1 MITRHTVGNALVLHV
16 SERISTEA
24 RTVALSVDR
33 DPDNDIVILD
43 LQHELPFDIWDTV
56 ATELRRQRL
65 RRGIRLVVCGA
76 RPETGA
82 LAGQWLSDRLG
93 RPVIAPFG
101 RMIPGAAGLLFVHAE
116 DLGGWVCYRRGHTPV
131 WQSKRYPVPAWDGA
145 AVDHL
150 TISSTCAAEPLPGG
164 VWLRESRDEAAVA
177 VHGSHLTSTM
187 PCLPD
192 AMPVLVGCPG
202 TAPLRLDDIAR
213 FWRGLAPEGREHAR
227 FVQYGPVAL
236 PDGEQFGQALAD
248 LLRCPVR
255 VFTGVPSG
263 RPGGPAMFT
272 VDADGRPGWQVFA
285 EELAY
290 RPRETLGAKAV
301 TPRILRHRA
310 PPELGEPVG
319 PRVYQYAH
327 DAVVEVIPSGLWLR
341 APEPPRHADRIRAV
355 PMDPDRVRLVVD
367 DPASAVADRHRELAG
382 DLAAR
387 LDPATRR
394 RAAVQPSSLVAPG
407 RPGLSARGIE
417 AGTYRHATAHAAD
430 LLPAPSVPAPVPEAV
445 PVAVAGPAAPAT
457 DEAAD
462 VGAALASA
470 GSTASPDEAGLNG
483 AGPIRAGLNG
493 AGLNGAGPNGAGL
506 NAAGPNGAGLNGA
519 GPDGAGPDGAGL
531 NGARLHGAGSDTDGL
546 HGAGPDVARLH
557 GAGPDE
563 ALPDDAGPRVAGS
576 GTAGPHVAV
585 PDVAGPAG
593 PVLGGGAGWATSPT
607 MTLPVHRPAPA
618 PVRFQRTPADDAR
631 GVRPGPDL
639 DEERTWFRRAF
650 RREIAAVAADVA
662 GVLAAHP
669 GLGGGAD
676 ATEYATAVRL
686 YLSAAGDGLDQ
697 ALRSAEP
704 GGHVPFARCVS
715 AGVRRLPAHR
725 GVAYAA
731 AELTTADLRRIA
743 QRRVLTDW
751 GFTNALAEPPADLPG
766 TVEVLVWSAT
776 ARRTAAFEP
785 GDGVPARV
793 LFLPGTAFT
802 VLQVQEPEAGAPAR
816 LLLRELA
823 VEEPPVD
830 GRVRFDA
837 LALAALRQHLARR
850 TGPGTPVP
858 AAAARRFVAVPGLR

>member
-1 MITRHTVGNALVLHV
+1 MITRHTVGNALVLHA

-101 RMIPGAAGLLFVHAE
+101 RMIPGAAGLLFVHAT

-213 FWRGLAPEGREHAR
+213 FWRGLVPEGREHAR

-236 PDGEQFGQALAD
+236 PDGEPFGQALAD

-263 RPGGPAMFT
+263 RPDGPAMFT

-355 PMDPDRVRLVVD
+355 PMDPNLFRLVVD
-367 DPASAVADRHRELAG
+367 DPAPAAAERHRELAG

-394 RAAVQPSSLVAPG
+394 RAAVQPSSVVAPG

-417 AGTYRHATAHAAD
+417 AGTYRHTTAHAAG
-430 LLPAPSVPAPVPEAV
+430 LLPAPSVPAPVPETV
-445 PVAVAGPAAPAT
+445 PVTVAGPPAPPT
-457 DEAAD
+457 DEVRAGGVAVPAVPPD
-462 VGAALASA
+462 PAPPDGAALQ
-470 GSTASPDEAGLNG
+470 GAGLEVVGLPWAGTDVAGPQG
-483 AGPIRAGLNG
+483 AGPVVAGL
-493 AGLNGAGPNGAGL
+493 
-506 NAAGPNGAGLNGA
+506 
-519 GPDGAGPDGAGL
+519 DGAGL
-531 NGARLHGAGSDTDGL
+531 DAT
-546 HGAGPDVARLH
+546 GPDA
-557 GAGPDE
+557 
-563 ALPDDAGPRVAGS
+563 
-576 GTAGPHVAV
+576 AV
-585 PDVAGPAG
+585 PDAAVPAG

-618 PVRFQRTPADDAR
+618 PVRFQRTPGDDAR

-650 RREIAAVAADVA
+650 RREIAAVSADVA
-662 GVLAAHP
+662 DVLAAHP
-669 GLGGGAD
+669 ALAGGAD
-676 ATEYATAVRL
+676 ATECATAVRL

-715 AGVRRLPAHR
+715 AGVRRLPVHR
-725 GVAYAA
+725 GVAYAG

-766 TVEVLVWSAT
+766 AVEVLIWSAT
-776 ARRTAAFEP
+776 ARRTAAFET

-858 AAAARRFVAVPGLR
+858 AAAARRFLGVPGLR

>member
-1 MITRHTVGNALVLHV
+1 MITRHTVGNALVLHAR
-16 SERISTEA
+16 ERISTEA
-24 RTVALSVDR
+24 RTVALSVDV

-101 RMIPGAAGLLFVHAE
+101 RMIPGAAGLLFVHAT

-150 TISSTCAAEPLPGG
+150 TVSSTCAAEPLPGG
-164 VWLRESRDEAAVA
+164 VWLRESRDDAAVA

-213 FWRGLAPEGREHAR
+213 FWRGLAPEGRDHAR

-236 PDGEQFGQALAD
+236 PDGEEFGQALAD

-255 VFTGVPSG
+255 VFTGVPTG
-263 RPGGPAMFT
+263 RPGGPALFT
-272 VDADGRPGWQVFA
+272 VGTDGRPGWQVFA

-341 APEPPRHADRIRAV
+341 APQPPRHADRIRAV
-355 PMDPDRVRLVVD
+355 PMDPNRVRLVVD
-367 DPASAVADRHRELAG
+367 DPAPAVAERHRELAG
-382 DLAAR
+382 DLAER
-387 LDPATRR
+387 LDPETRR
-394 RAAVQPSSLVAPG
+394 RVAVQPSSLVAPG

-417 AGTYRHATAHAAD
+417 AGTYRHTTTPAAD
-430 LLPAPSVPAPVPEAV
+430 LPPAPSVPVPVPKPV
-445 PVAVAGPAAPAT
+445 PVTVAGPSVPAT
-457 DEAAD
+457 EGAAD
-462 VGAALASA
+462 GGAALASA
-470 GSTASPDEAGLNG
+470 AS
-483 AGPIRAGLNG
+483 
-493 AGLNGAGPNGAGL
+493 
-506 NAAGPNGAGLNGA
+506 AAP
-519 GPDGAGPDGAGL
+519 PDGAGPDIARIPGAGPDRDVLRGAGL
-531 NGARLHGAGSDTDGL
+531 DVAGLPEVASGVAGL
-546 HGAGPDVARLH
+546 HGAGPGVA
-557 GAGPDE
+557 GI
-563 ALPDDAGPRVAGS
+563 DDAGPDADAPAVAA
-576 GTAGPHVAV
+576 T
-585 PDVAGPAG
+585 DVAGPV
-593 PVLGGGAGWATSPT
+593 PGGGAGWATSPT
-607 MTLPVHRPAPA
+607 MTLPVHRPTPA
-618 PVRFQRTPADDAR
+618 PVRFQRTPGDDAR

-650 RREIAAVAADVA
+650 RREIAAVSADVSD
-662 GVLAAHP
+662 VLAAHP
-669 GLGGGAD
+669 ALAGGVD
-676 ATEYATAVRL
+676 AVEYATAVRL

-715 AGVRRLPAHR
+715 AGVRRLPVHR
-725 GVAYAA
+725 GVAYAR

-766 TVEVLVWSAT
+766 TVEVLIWSAT
-776 ARRTAAFEP
+776 ARRTAAFET

-837 LALAALRQHLARR
+837 LALAALCQHLARSA
-850 TGPGTPVP
+850 GPGTPVP
-858 AAAARRFVAVPGLR
+858 AAAARRFLGVPGLR

>member
-1 MITRHTVGNALVLHV
+1 MITRHTVGNALVLHA

-82 LAGQWLSDRLG
+82 LAGQWLADRLG

-101 RMIPGAAGLLFVHAE
+101 RMIPGAAGLLFVHAT

-236 PDGEQFGQALAD
+236 PDGEPFGQALAD

-255 VFTGVPSG
+255 VFTGVPTG
-263 RPGGPAMFT
+263 RPDGPALFT

-301 TPRILRHRA
+301 TPRILRHRE

-341 APEPPRHADRIRAV
+341 GPEPPRHADRIRAV

-367 DPASAVADRHRELAG
+367 DPAPAVADRHRELAG

-387 LDPATRR
+387 LDPATRQ

-417 AGTYRHATAHAAD
+417 AGTYRHTTGHAAG
-430 LLPAPSVPAPVPEAV
+430 LPPAPSVPAPVPEPV
-445 PVAVAGPAAPAT
+445 PVAVAGPPAPSAEAVAAAVPA
-457 DEAAD
+457 
-462 VGAALASA
+462 
-470 GSTASPDEAGLNG
+470 
-483 AGPIRAGLNG
+483 
-493 AGLNGAGPNGAGL
+493 
-506 NAAGPNGAGLNGA
+506 AAGPAVPPDTTLPDGSGLHVA
-519 GPDGAGPDGAGL
+519 GPGVAGRDGIGPD
-531 NGARLHGAGSDTDGL
+531 ARA
-546 HGAGPDVARLH
+546 PDAR
-557 GAGPDE
+557 APD
-563 ALPDDAGPRVAGS
+563 AAAR
-576 GTAGPHVAV
+576 
-585 PDVAGPAG
+585 DVAGPVA
-593 PVLGGGAGWATSPT
+593 GGGAGWATSPT

-618 PVRFQRTPADDAR
+618 PVRFQRTPGDDAR

-650 RREIAAVAADVA
+650 RREIADVAAGVA
-662 GVLAAHP
+662 DVLAAHP
-669 GLGGGAD
+669 ALAGGAD
-676 ATEYATAVRL
+676 AVEYATAVRL

-715 AGVRRLPAHR
+715 AGVRRLPVHR
-725 GVAYAA
+725 GVAYAG
-731 AELTTADLRRIA
+731 AELTAADLRRIA

-751 GFTNALAEPPADLPG
+751 GFTNALAEPPAGLPG
-766 TVEVLVWSAT
+766 TVEVLIWSAT
-776 ARRTAAFEP
+776 ARRTAAFETA
-785 GDGVPARV
+785 DGVPARV

-816 LLLRELA
+816 LLVRELA

-858 AAAARRFVAVPGLR
+858 AAAARRFVGVPGLR

>member
-1 MITRHTVGNALVLHV
+1 MITRHTVGNALVLHA

-101 RMIPGAAGLLFVHAE
+101 RMIPGAAGLLFVHAT

-236 PDGEQFGQALAD
+236 PDGEPFGQALAD

-263 RPGGPAMFT
+263 RPDGPAMFT

-310 PPELGEPVG
+310 PPELGERVG

-355 PMDPDRVRLVVD
+355 PMDPNRVRLVVD
-367 DPASAVADRHRELAG
+367 DPAPAAAERHRELAG

-394 RAAVQPSSLVAPG
+394 RAAVQPSSVVAPG

-417 AGTYRHATAHAAD
+417 AGTYRHTTAHAAGP
-430 LLPAPSVPAPVPEAV
+430 LPAPSVPAPVPEAV
-445 PVAVAGPAAPAT
+445 PVTVAGPPAPAT
-457 DEAAD
+457 DE
-462 VGAALASA
+462 V
-470 GSTASPDEAGLNG
+470 
-483 AGPIRAGLNG
+483 RAGG
-493 AGLNGAGPNGAGL
+493 VAVPAVP
-506 NAAGPNGAGLNGA
+506 
-519 GPDGAGPDGAGL
+519 PDPAPPDGAGL
-531 NGARLHGAGSDTDGL
+531 QDAGLEVVGLPWAGTDVAGL
-546 HGAGPDVARLH
+546 QGAGPVVAGLD
-557 GAGPDE
+557 GAGLDATGPD
-563 ALPDDAGPRVAGS
+563 A
-576 GTAGPHVAV
+576 TV
-585 PDVAGPAG
+585 PDAAG

-618 PVRFQRTPADDAR
+618 PVRFQRTPGDDAR

-650 RREIAAVAADVA
+650 RREIAAVSADVA
-662 GVLAAHP
+662 DVLAAHP
-669 GLGGGAD
+669 ALAGGAD
-676 ATEYATAVRL
+676 ATECATAVRL

-715 AGVRRLPAHR
+715 AGVRRLPVHR
-725 GVAYAA
+725 GVAYAG

-766 TVEVLVWSAT
+766 AVEVLIWSAT
-776 ARRTAAFEP
+776 ARRTAAFET

-858 AAAARRFVAVPGLR
+858 AAAARRFLGVPGLR

>member
-1 MITRHTVGNALVLHV
+1 MITRHTVGNALVLHA

-101 RMIPGAAGLLFVHAE
+101 RMIPGAAGLLFVHAT

-236 PDGEQFGQALAD
+236 PDGEPFGQALAD

-255 VFTGVPSG
+255 VLTGVPSG
-263 RPGGPAMFT
+263 RPDGPAMFT

-355 PMDPDRVRLVVD
+355 PMDPNRVRLVVD
-367 DPASAVADRHRELAG
+367 DPAPAAAERHRELAG

-394 RAAVQPSSLVAPG
+394 RAAVQPSSVVAPG

-417 AGTYRHATAHAAD
+417 AGTYRHTTAHAAGP
-430 LLPAPSVPAPVPEAV
+430 LPAPSVPAPVPEAV
-445 PVAVAGPAAPAT
+445 PLTVAGPPPPAT
-457 DEAAD
+457 DEAAGG
-462 VGAALASA
+462 GAAFRGA
-470 GSTASPDEAGLNG
+470 GSAAPPDEAGPN
-483 AGPIRAGLNG
+483 RA
-493 AGLNGAGPNGAGL
+493 A
-506 NAAGPNGAGLNGA
+506 
-519 GPDGAGPDGAGL
+519 
-531 NGARLHGAGSDTDGL
+531 
-546 HGAGPDVARLH
+546 PDVARLH
-557 GAGPDE
+557 GVGPDTGR
-563 ALPDDAGPRVAGS
+563 LHGAGS
-576 GTAGPHVAV
+576 GTAGLLGVG
-585 PDVAGPAG
+585 PDVAGPHAAGPVVAGLDGAGLDATGPDAAVPDAAG

-618 PVRFQRTPADDAR
+618 PVRFQRTPGDDAR

-650 RREIAAVAADVA
+650 RREIAAVSADVA

-669 GLGGGAD
+669 ALAGGAD
-676 ATEYATAVRL
+676 ATECATAVRL

-715 AGVRRLPAHR
+715 AGVRRLPVHR
-725 GVAYAA
+725 GVAYAG

-766 TVEVLVWSAT
+766 AVEVLIWSAT
-776 ARRTAAFEP
+776 ARRTAAFET

-858 AAAARRFVAVPGLR
+858 AAAARRFLGVPGLR

>member
-1 MITRHTVGNALVLHV
+1 MITRHTVGNALVLHA

-101 RMIPGAAGLLFVHAE
+101 RMIPGAAGLLFVHAT
-116 DLGGWVCYRRGHTPV
+116 DLGGWVCYRRGQTPV

-248 LLRCPVR
+248 LLRSPVR

-263 RPGGPAMFT
+263 RPDGPAMFT

-285 EELAY
+285 EELAF

-355 PMDPDRVRLVVD
+355 PMDPNRVRLVVD
-367 DPASAVADRHRELAG
+367 DPAPAAADRHRELAG

-417 AGTYRHATAHAAD
+417 AGTYRHTTGHAAD
-430 LLPAPSVPAPVPEAV
+430 LLPAPSVPAPVPEPV
-445 PVAVAGPAAPAT
+445 PVAVAGPPAPSTGEVAATVPAV
-457 DEAAD
+457 A
-462 VGAALASA
+462 GPAALPE
-470 GSTASPDEAGLNG
+470 TTL
-483 AGPIRAGLNG
+483 
-493 AGLNGAGPNGAGL
+493 
-506 NAAGPNGAGLNGA
+506 
-519 GPDGAGPDGAGL
+519 PDGSGLPGPGAEATGP
-531 NGARLHGAGSDTDGL
+531 
-546 HGAGPDVARLH
+546 HGAGPDVAGLH
-557 GAGPDE
+557 VAGPSVVGSEAAGLPGAGLSVVGSE
-563 ALPDDAGPRVAGS
+563 AAGLHVAGPGVAGLD
-576 GTAGPHVAV
+576 GIGPDAD
-585 PDVAGPAG
+585 PPEAAARDVAGPV
-593 PVLGGGAGWATSPT
+593 PGGGAGWATSPT
-607 MTLPVHRPAPA
+607 MTLPVHRPVPA
-618 PVRFQRTPADDAR
+618 PVRFQRTPGDDAR

-650 RREIAAVAADVA
+650 RREIAAVSADVA
-662 GVLAAHP
+662 DVLAAHP
-669 GLGGGAD
+669 ALAGGAD
-676 ATEYATAVRL
+676 AVEYATAVRL

-715 AGVRRLPAHR
+715 AGVRRLPVHR
-725 GVAYAA
+725 GVAYAGA
-731 AELTTADLRRIA
+731 GLTTADLRRIA

-766 TVEVLVWSAT
+766 TVEVLIWSAT
-776 ARRTAAFEP
+776 ARRTAAFET

-837 LALAALRQHLARR
+837 LALAALRQHLVRR

-858 AAAARRFVAVPGLR
+858 AAAARRFTGVPGLR

>member
-1 MITRHTVGNALVLHV
+1 MITRHTVGNALVLHA

-101 RMIPGAAGLLFVHAE
+101 RMIPGAAGLLFVHAT

-236 PDGEQFGQALAD
+236 PDGEPFGQALAD

-263 RPGGPAMFT
+263 RPDGPAMFT

-341 APEPPRHADRIRAV
+341 GPEPPRHADRIRAV
-355 PMDPDRVRLVVD
+355 PMDPNRVRLVVD
-367 DPASAVADRHRELAG
+367 DPAPAAADRHRELAG

-387 LDPATRR
+387 LDPATRK

-417 AGTYRHATAHAAD
+417 AGTYRHTTGHAAG
-430 LLPAPSVPAPVPEAV
+430 LPPAPSAPAPVPEPV
-445 PVAVAGPAAPAT
+445 PVAVAGPPAPSAAEVAAAVPAVARPAVPPDT
-457 DEAAD
+457 TLPDGSGLPGPGSEAA
-462 VGAALASA
+462 GLHSA
-470 GSTASPDEAGLNG
+470 GTNVAGTNV
-483 AGPIRAGLNG
+483 AGP
-493 AGLNGAGPNGAGL
+493 
-506 NAAGPNGAGLNGA
+506 
-519 GPDGAGPDGAGL
+519 
-531 NGARLHGAGSDTDGL
+531 
-546 HGAGPDVARLH
+546 HGAGPVAAGLSVV
-557 GAGPDE
+557 GAEAAGLDDIGPD
-563 ALPDDAGPRVAGS
+563 ANGPDAAAR
-576 GTAGPHVAV
+576 
-585 PDVAGPAG
+585 DVAG

-618 PVRFQRTPADDAR
+618 PVRFQRTPGDDAR

-662 GVLAAHP
+662 DALAAHP
-669 GLGGGAD
+669 ALAAGAD
-676 ATEYATAVRL
+676 AVEYATAVRL

-715 AGVRRLPAHR
+715 AGVRRLPVHR
-725 GVAYAA
+725 GVAYAG
-731 AELTTADLRRIA
+731 AELTTVDLRRIA

-766 TVEVLVWSAT
+766 TVEVLIWSAT
-776 ARRTAAFEP
+776 ARRTAAFETA
-785 GDGVPARV
+785 DGVPARV

-802 VLQVQEPEAGAPAR
+802 VLQVQEPDAGVPAR
-816 LLLRELA
+816 LLVRELA

-858 AAAARRFVAVPGLR
+858 AAAARRFVGVPGLR

>member
-1 MITRHTVGNALVLHV
+1 MITRHTVGNALVLHA

-101 RMIPGAAGLLFVHAE
+101 RMIPGAAGLLFVHAT
-116 DLGGWVCYRRGHTPV
+116 DLGGWVCYRRGQTPV

-177 VHGSHLTSTM
+177 VHGSHLTATM

-213 FWRGLAPEGREHAR
+213 FWRGLAPEGRDHAR

-236 PDGEQFGQALAD
+236 PEGDQFGQALAD

-255 VFTGVPSG
+255 VFTGVPTG
-263 RPGGPAMFT
+263 RPDGPAMFT
-272 VDADGRPGWQVFA
+272 VDTDGRPGWQVFA

-290 RPRETLGAKAV
+290 RPRQTLGAKAV

-341 APEPPRHADRIRAV
+341 GPEAPRHADRIRAV
-355 PMDPDRVRLVVD
+355 PMDPNRARLVVD
-367 DPASAVADRHRELAG
+367 DPAPAVADRHRELAG
-382 DLAAR
+382 DLTAR
-387 LDPATRR
+387 LDPATRGR
-394 RAAVQPSSLVAPG
+394 TAVQPSSAVAPG
-407 RPGLSARGIE
+407 RPGLSARGFE
-417 AGTYRHATAHAAD
+417 AGTYWHTTGDAAGPVSAP
-430 LLPAPSVPAPVPEAV
+430 PAAVPPVPVPAAVPEPV
-445 PVAVAGPAAPAT
+445 PVAVAGPPAPPTGEVAAAGVAVPAAPP
-457 DEAAD
+457 DAAPPAGSGLP
-462 VGAALASA
+462 GAA
-470 GSTASPDEAGLNG
+470 PEV
-483 AGPIRAGLNG
+483 AGP
-493 AGLNGAGPNGAGL
+493 
-506 NAAGPNGAGLNGA
+506 
-519 GPDGAGPDGAGL
+519 
-531 NGARLHGAGSDTDGL
+531 HGAGSGVAGP
-546 HGAGPDVARLH
+546 HGEGPDV
-557 GAGPDE
+557 
-563 ALPDDAGPRVAGS
+563 
-576 GTAGPHVAV
+576 
-585 PDVAGPAG
+585 AG
-593 PVLGGGAGWATSPT
+593 PVLGGGAGWATGPT
-607 MTLPVHRPAPA
+607 MTLPVRRPGPA
-618 PVRFQRTPADDAR
+618 PVRFQRTPGDDAR

-650 RREIAAVAADVA
+650 RREIAAVSADVA
-662 GVLAAHP
+662 DVLTAHP
-669 GLGGGAD
+669 ALAEGAG
-676 ATEYATAVRL
+676 AVEYATAVRL

-725 GVAYAA
+725 GVAYAG

-766 TVEVLVWSAT
+766 TVEVLIWSAT
-776 ARRTAAFEP
+776 ARRTAVFET

-858 AAAARRFVAVPGLR
+858 AAAARRFTGVPGLR

>member
-1 MITRHTVGNALVLHV
+1 MITRHTVGNALVLHAR
-16 SERISTEA
+16 ERISTEA

-101 RMIPGAAGLLFVHAE
+101 RMIPGAAGLLFVHAT

-150 TISSTCAAEPLPGG
+150 TVSSTCAAEPLPGG

-177 VHGSHLTSTM
+177 VHGSHLTATM

-236 PDGEQFGQALAD
+236 PEGEQFGQALAD
-248 LLRCPVR
+248 LLCCPVR
-255 VFTGVPSG
+255 VFAGVPTG
-263 RPGGPAMFT
+263 RPDGPAMFT
-272 VDADGRPGWQVFA
+272 VDAGGRPGWQVFA
-285 EELAY
+285 EELGY

-310 PPELGEPVG
+310 PPELGEPIG

-341 APEPPRHADRIRAV
+341 GPEPPRHADRIRAA
-355 PMDPDRVRLVVD
+355 PMDPNRARLVVD
-367 DPASAVADRHRELAG
+367 DPAPAVADRHRELAG

-387 LDPATRR
+387 LDPATRG
-394 RAAVQPSSLVAPG
+394 RAAVQPSSVVAPG

-417 AGTYRHATAHAAD
+417 AGTYRPTTEHAAG
-430 LLPAPSVPAPVPEAV
+430 PVPAPRVPAALPEPV
-445 PVAVAGPAAPAT
+445 SVAVAGPPAPST
-457 DEAAD
+457 GGVAAD
-462 VGAALASA
+462 GVAVPAAL
-470 GSTASPDEAGLNG
+470 
-483 AGPIRAGLNG
+483 
-493 AGLNGAGPNGAGL
+493 
-506 NAAGPNGAGLNGA
+506 
-519 GPDGAGPDGAGL
+519 PDGAGPPGPAPEVAGLQGAGPDT
-531 NGARLHGAGSDTDGL
+531 AGLGRVALDA
-546 HGAGPDVARLH
+546 AGPDVA
-557 GAGPDE
+557 A
-563 ALPDDAGPRVAGS
+563 
-576 GTAGPHVAV
+576 
-585 PDVAGPAG
+585 PDVAG
-593 PVLGGGAGWATSPT
+593 PVLGGGAAWATGPT

-618 PVRFQRTPADDAR
+618 PVRFQRTPGDDAR

-639 DEERTWFRRAF
+639 DEERAWFRRAF
-650 RREIAAVAADVA
+650 RREIAALTADVA
-662 GVLAAHP
+662 DVLAAHP
-669 GLGGGAD
+669 ALAGGAD
-676 ATEYATAVRL
+676 AVEYATAVRL
-686 YLSAAGDGLDQ
+686 YLSAAGDGLDE
-697 ALRSAEP
+697 ALRSAAP

-715 AGVRRLPAHR
+715 AGVRRLPVHR
-725 GVAYAA
+725 GVAYAG

-766 TVEVLVWSAT
+766 TVEVLIWSAT
-776 ARRTAAFEP
+776 ARRTAAFET

-802 VLQVQEPEAGAPAR
+802 VLEVQEPEAGAPAR
-816 LLLRELA
+816 LLVRELA

-858 AAAARRFVAVPGLR
+858 AAAARRFTGVPGLC

>member
-1 MITRHTVGNALVLHV
+1 MITRHTVGNALVLHA

-101 RMIPGAAGLLFVHAE
+101 RMIPGAAGLLFVHAT

-236 PDGEQFGQALAD
+236 PDGEPFGQALAD

-263 RPGGPAMFT
+263 RPDGPALFT

-341 APEPPRHADRIRAV
+341 GPEPPRHADRIRAV
-355 PMDPDRVRLVVD
+355 PMDPNRVRLVVD
-367 DPASAVADRHRELAG
+367 DPAPAAADRHRELAG

-387 LDPATRR
+387 LDPATRK

-417 AGTYRHATAHAAD
+417 AGTYRHTTGHAAG
-430 LLPAPSVPAPVPEAV
+430 LPPAPSVPAPVPEPV
-445 PVAVAGPAAPAT
+445 PVAVAGPPAPSAA
-457 DEAAD
+457 EVAAA
-462 VGAALASA
+462 GAAVPA
-470 GSTASPDEAGLNG
+470 
-483 AGPIRAGLNG
+483 
-493 AGLNGAGPNGAGL
+493 
-506 NAAGPNGAGLNGA
+506 AAGPAAPPDTTLPDGSGLPGPGSKAAGLHSAGTNVA
-519 GPDGAGPDGAGL
+519 GP
-531 NGARLHGAGSDTDGL
+531 
-546 HGAGPDVARLH
+546 HGAGPVAAGLSVV
-557 GAGPDE
+557 GAEAAGLDDIGPAANGPD
-563 ALPDDAGPRVAGS
+563 AAAR
-576 GTAGPHVAV
+576 
-585 PDVAGPAG
+585 DVAG

-618 PVRFQRTPADDAR
+618 PVRFQRTPGDDAR

-662 GVLAAHP
+662 DALAAHP
-669 GLGGGAD
+669 ALAAGAD
-676 ATEYATAVRL
+676 AVEYATAVRL

-715 AGVRRLPAHR
+715 AGVRRLPVHR
-725 GVAYAA
+725 GVAYAG
-731 AELTTADLRRIA
+731 AELTTVDLRRIA

-766 TVEVLVWSAT
+766 TVEVLIWSAT
-776 ARRTAAFEP
+776 ARRTAAFETA
-785 GDGVPARV
+785 DGVPARV

-802 VLQVQEPEAGAPAR
+802 VLQVQEPDAGVPAR
-816 LLLRELA
+816 LLVRELA

-858 AAAARRFVAVPGLR
+858 AAAARRFVGVPGLR

>member
-1 MITRHTVGNALVLHV
+1 MITRHTVGNALVLHA

-101 RMIPGAAGLLFVHAE
+101 RMIPGAAGLLFVHAT

-213 FWRGLAPEGREHAR
+213 FWRGLVPEGREHAR

-236 PDGEQFGQALAD
+236 PDGEPFGQALAD

-263 RPGGPAMFT
+263 RPDGPAMFT

-355 PMDPDRVRLVVD
+355 PMDPNRVRLVVD
-367 DPASAVADRHRELAG
+367 DPAPAAAERHRELAG

-394 RAAVQPSSLVAPG
+394 RAAVQPSSVVAPG

-417 AGTYRHATAHAAD
+417 AGT
-430 LLPAPSVPAPVPEAV
+430 
-445 PVAVAGPAAPAT
+445 
-457 DEAAD
+457 
-462 VGAALASA
+462 
-470 GSTASPDEAGLNG
+470 
-483 AGPIRAGLNG
+483 
-493 AGLNGAGPNGAGL
+493 
-506 NAAGPNGAGLNGA
+506 
-519 GPDGAGPDGAGL
+519 
-531 NGARLHGAGSDTDGL
+531 
-546 HGAGPDVARLH
+546 
-557 GAGPDE
+557 
-563 ALPDDAGPRVAGS
+563 
-576 GTAGPHVAV
+576 
-585 PDVAGPAG
+585 
-593 PVLGGGAGWATSPT
+593 
-607 MTLPVHRPAPA
+607 
-618 PVRFQRTPADDAR
+618 
-631 GVRPGPDL
+631 
-639 DEERTWFRRAF
+639 
-650 RREIAAVAADVA
+650 
-662 GVLAAHP
+662 
-669 GLGGGAD
+669 
-676 ATEYATAVRL
+676 
-686 YLSAAGDGLDQ
+686 
-697 ALRSAEP
+697 
-704 GGHVPFARCVS
+704 
-715 AGVRRLPAHR
+715 
-725 GVAYAA
+725 
-731 AELTTADLRRIA
+731 
-743 QRRVLTDW
+743 
-751 GFTNALAEPPADLPG
+751 
-766 TVEVLVWSAT
+766 
-776 ARRTAAFEP
+776 
-785 GDGVPARV
+785 
-793 LFLPGTAFT
+793 
-802 VLQVQEPEAGAPAR
+802 
-816 LLLRELA
+816 
-823 VEEPPVD
+823 
-830 GRVRFDA
+830 
-837 LALAALRQHLARR
+837 
-850 TGPGTPVP
+850 
-858 AAAARRFVAVPGLR
+858 

>member
-1 MITRHTVGNALVLHV
+1 MITRHTVGNALVLHA

-101 RMIPGAAGLLFVHAE
+101 RMIPGAAGLLFVHAT

-213 FWRGLAPEGREHAR
+213 FWRGLAPAGREHAR

-236 PDGEQFGQALAD
+236 PDGEPFGQALAD

-263 RPGGPAMFT
+263 RPDGPAMFT

-355 PMDPDRVRLVVD
+355 PMDPNRVRLVVD
-367 DPASAVADRHRELAG
+367 DPAPAAAERHRELAG

-394 RAAVQPSSLVAPG
+394 RAAVQPSSVVAPG

-417 AGTYRHATAHAAD
+417 AGTYRHTTAHAAGP
-430 LLPAPSVPAPVPEAV
+430 LPAPSVPAPVPEAV
-445 PVAVAGPAAPAT
+445 PVTVAGPPAPAT
-457 DEAAD
+457 DE
-462 VGAALASA
+462 V
-470 GSTASPDEAGLNG
+470 
-483 AGPIRAGLNG
+483 RAGG
-493 AGLNGAGPNGAGL
+493 VAVPAVP
-506 NAAGPNGAGLNGA
+506 
-519 GPDGAGPDGAGL
+519 PDPAPPDGAGL
-531 NGARLHGAGSDTDGL
+531 QGAGLEVVGLPWAGTDVAGL
-546 HGAGPDVARLH
+546 QGAGPAVAGLD
-557 GAGPDE
+557 GAGLDATGPD
-563 ALPDDAGPRVAGS
+563 
-576 GTAGPHVAV
+576 TTV
-585 PDVAGPAG
+585 PDAAG

-618 PVRFQRTPADDAR
+618 PVRFQRTPGDDAR

-650 RREIAAVAADVA
+650 RREIAAVSADVA
-662 GVLAAHP
+662 DVLAAHP
-669 GLGGGAD
+669 ALAGGAD
-676 ATEYATAVRL
+676 ATECATAVRL

-715 AGVRRLPAHR
+715 AGVRRLPVHR
-725 GVAYAA
+725 GVAYAG

-766 TVEVLVWSAT
+766 AVEVLIWSAT
-776 ARRTAAFEP
+776 ARRTAAFET

-858 AAAARRFVAVPGLR
+858 AAAARRFLGVPGLR

>member
-1 MITRHTVGNALVLHV
+1 MITRHTVGNALVLHA

-101 RMIPGAAGLLFVHAE
+101 RMIPGAAGLLFVHAT

-213 FWRGLAPEGREHAR
+213 FWRGLAPAGREHAR

-236 PDGEQFGQALAD
+236 PDGEPFGQALAD

-263 RPGGPAMFT
+263 RPDGPAMFT

-355 PMDPDRVRLVVD
+355 PMDPNRVRLVVD
-367 DPASAVADRHRELAG
+367 DPAPAAAERHRELAG

-394 RAAVQPSSLVAPG
+394 RAAVQPSSVVAPG

-417 AGTYRHATAHAAD
+417 AGTYRHTTAHAAGP
-430 LLPAPSVPAPVPEAV
+430 LPAPSVPAPVPEAV
-445 PVAVAGPAAPAT
+445 PVTVAGPPAPAT
-457 DEAAD
+457 DE
-462 VGAALASA
+462 V
-470 GSTASPDEAGLNG
+470 
-483 AGPIRAGLNG
+483 RAGG
-493 AGLNGAGPNGAGL
+493 VAVPAVP
-506 NAAGPNGAGLNGA
+506 
-519 GPDGAGPDGAGL
+519 PDPAPPDGAGL
-531 NGARLHGAGSDTDGL
+531 QGAGLEVAGLPWAGTDVAGL
-546 HGAGPDVARLH
+546 QGAGPVVAGLD
-557 GAGPDE
+557 GAGLDATGPD
-563 ALPDDAGPRVAGS
+563 A
-576 GTAGPHVAV
+576 TV
-585 PDVAGPAG
+585 PDAAG

-618 PVRFQRTPADDAR
+618 PVRFQRTPGDDAR

-650 RREIAAVAADVA
+650 RREIAAVSADVA
-662 GVLAAHP
+662 DVLAAHP
-669 GLGGGAD
+669 ALAGGAD
-676 ATEYATAVRL
+676 ATECATAVRL

-715 AGVRRLPAHR
+715 AGVRRLPVHR
-725 GVAYAA
+725 GVAYAG

-766 TVEVLVWSAT
+766 AVEVLIWSAT
-776 ARRTAAFEP
+776 ARRTAAFET
-785 GDGVPARV
+785 GDGIPARV

-858 AAAARRFVAVPGLR
+858 AAAARRFLGVPGLR

>member
-1 MITRHTVGNALVLHV
+1 MITRHTVGNALVLHA

-101 RMIPGAAGLLFVHAE
+101 RMIPGAAGLLFVHAT

-150 TISSTCAAEPLPGG
+150 TVSSTCAAEPLPGG

-255 VFTGVPSG
+255 VFTGVPTG
-263 RPGGPAMFT
+263 RPDGPAMFT

-327 DAVVEVIPSGLWLR
+327 DTVVEVIPSGLWLR

-355 PMDPDRVRLVVD
+355 PMDPNRVRLVVD
-367 DPASAVADRHRELAG
+367 DPAPAAADRHRELAG

-394 RAAVQPSSLVAPG
+394 RAAVQPSSVVAPG

-417 AGTYRHATAHAAD
+417 AGTYRHTTGHAAD
-430 LLPAPSVPAPVPEAV
+430 LLPAPPVPAPVPEPVPVTVAGLPAPPTDEVTGGGVAV
-445 PVAVAGPAAPAT
+445 PAVPPDPAP
-457 DEAAD
+457 
-462 VGAALASA
+462 
-470 GSTASPDEAGLNG
+470 
-483 AGPIRAGLNG
+483 
-493 AGLNGAGPNGAGL
+493 
-506 NAAGPNGAGLNGA
+506 
-519 GPDGAGPDGAGL
+519 PDGAGL
-531 NGARLHGAGSDTDGL
+531 HGAGL
-546 HGAGPDVARLH
+546 HGAGPEVAGFPWAGPDVAGLQ
-557 GAGPDE
+557 GAGP
-563 ALPDDAGPRVAGS
+563 GVAGLD
-576 GTAGPHVAV
+576 GAE
-585 PDVAGPAG
+585 PDVAGPDAAVPDVAG

-618 PVRFQRTPADDAR
+618 PVRFQRTPGDDAR

-650 RREIAAVAADVA
+650 RREIAAVSADVA

-669 GLGGGAD
+669 ALAGGAD
-676 ATEYATAVRL
+676 AAEYATAVRL

-715 AGVRRLPAHR
+715 AGVRRLPVHR
-725 GVAYAA
+725 GVAYAG
-731 AELTTADLRRIA
+731 AELTPAELRRIA
-743 QRRVLTDW
+743 RRRVLTDW

-766 TVEVLVWSAT
+766 TVEVLIWSAT
-776 ARRTAAFEP
+776 ARRTAAFET

-858 AAAARRFVAVPGLR
+858 VAAARRFVGVPGLR

>member
-1 MITRHTVGNALVLHV
+1 MITRHTVGNALVLHA

-101 RMIPGAAGLLFVHAE
+101 RMIPGAAGLLFVHAT

-236 PDGEQFGQALAD
+236 PDGEPFGQALAD

-263 RPGGPAMFT
+263 RPDGPAMFT

-310 PPELGEPVG
+310 PPELGERVG

-355 PMDPDRVRLVVD
+355 PMDPNRVRLVVD
-367 DPASAVADRHRELAG
+367 DPAPAAAERHRELAG

-394 RAAVQPSSLVAPG
+394 RAAVQPSSVVAPG

-417 AGTYRHATAHAAD
+417 AGTYRHTTAHAAGP
-430 LLPAPSVPAPVPEAV
+430 LPAPSVPAPVPEAV
-445 PVAVAGPAAPAT
+445 PVTVAGPPAPAT
-457 DEAAD
+457 DE
-462 VGAALASA
+462 V
-470 GSTASPDEAGLNG
+470 
-483 AGPIRAGLNG
+483 RAGG
-493 AGLNGAGPNGAGL
+493 VAVPAVP
-506 NAAGPNGAGLNGA
+506 
-519 GPDGAGPDGAGL
+519 PDPAPPDGAGL
-531 NGARLHGAGSDTDGL
+531 QGAGLEVVGLPWAGTDVAGL
-546 HGAGPDVARLH
+546 QGAGPVVAGLD
-557 GAGPDE
+557 GAGLDATGPD
-563 ALPDDAGPRVAGS
+563 A
-576 GTAGPHVAV
+576 TV
-585 PDVAGPAG
+585 PDAAG

-618 PVRFQRTPADDAR
+618 PVRFQRTPGDDAR

-650 RREIAAVAADVA
+650 RREIAAVSADVA
-662 GVLAAHP
+662 DVLAAHP
-669 GLGGGAD
+669 ALAGGAD
-676 ATEYATAVRL
+676 ATECATAVRL

-715 AGVRRLPAHR
+715 AGVRRLPVHR
-725 GVAYAA
+725 GVAYAG

-766 TVEVLVWSAT
+766 AVEVLIWSAT
-776 ARRTAAFEP
+776 ARRTAAFET

-858 AAAARRFVAVPGLR
+858 AAAARRFLGVPGLR

>member
-1 MITRHTVGNALVLHV
+1 MITRHTVGNALVLHA

-101 RMIPGAAGLLFVHAE
+101 RMIPGAAGLLFVHAT

-236 PDGEQFGQALAD
+236 PDGEPFGQALAD

-263 RPGGPAMFT
+263 RPDGPAMFT

-310 PPELGEPVG
+310 PPELGERVG

-355 PMDPDRVRLVVD
+355 PMDPNRVRLVVD
-367 DPASAVADRHRELAG
+367 DPAPAAAERHRELAG

-394 RAAVQPSSLVAPG
+394 RAAVQPSSVVAPG

-417 AGTYRHATAHAAD
+417 AGTYRHTTAHAAGP
-430 LLPAPSVPAPVPEAV
+430 LPAPSVPAPVPEAV
-445 PVAVAGPAAPAT
+445 PVTVAGPPAPAT
-457 DEAAD
+457 DE
-462 VGAALASA
+462 V
-470 GSTASPDEAGLNG
+470 
-483 AGPIRAGLNG
+483 RAGG
-493 AGLNGAGPNGAGL
+493 VAVPAVP
-506 NAAGPNGAGLNGA
+506 
-519 GPDGAGPDGAGL
+519 PDPAPPDGAGL
-531 NGARLHGAGSDTDGL
+531 QGAGLEVVGLPWAGTDVAGL
-546 HGAGPDVARLH
+546 QGAGPAVAGLD
-557 GAGPDE
+557 GAGLDATGPD
-563 ALPDDAGPRVAGS
+563 
-576 GTAGPHVAV
+576 TTV
-585 PDVAGPAG
+585 PDAAG

-618 PVRFQRTPADDAR
+618 PVRFQRTPGDDAR

-650 RREIAAVAADVA
+650 RREIAAVSADVA
-662 GVLAAHP
+662 DVLAAHP
-669 GLGGGAD
+669 ALAGGAD
-676 ATEYATAVRL
+676 ATECATAVRL

-715 AGVRRLPAHR
+715 AGVRRLPVHR
-725 GVAYAA
+725 GIAYAG

-766 TVEVLVWSAT
+766 AVEVLIWSAT
-776 ARRTAAFEP
+776 ARRTAAFET

-858 AAAARRFVAVPGLR
+858 AAAARRFLGVPGLR

>member
-1 MITRHTVGNALVLHV
+1 MITRHTVGNALVLHA

-101 RMIPGAAGLLFVHAE
+101 RMIPGAAGLLFVHAT

-248 LLRCPVR
+248 LLRSPVR

-263 RPGGPAMFT
+263 RPDGPAMFT

-355 PMDPDRVRLVVD
+355 PMDPNRVRLVVD
-367 DPASAVADRHRELAG
+367 DPAPAAAERHRELAG
-382 DLAAR
+382 DLAER

-394 RAAVQPSSLVAPG
+394 RAAVQPSSVVAPG

-417 AGTYRHATAHAAD
+417 AGTYRHTTAHAAGP
-430 LLPAPSVPAPVPEAV
+430 LPAPPVLVPAPVPKTV
-445 PVAVAGPAAPAT
+445 PVTVAGPPAPPT
-457 DEAAD
+457 DEAAGG
-462 VGAALASA
+462 GAAFGGA
-470 GSTASPDEAGLNG
+470 GSAAPPDEAGPN
-483 AGPIRAGLNG
+483 RA
-493 AGLNGAGPNGAGL
+493 A
-506 NAAGPNGAGLNGA
+506 
-519 GPDGAGPDGAGL
+519 
-531 NGARLHGAGSDTDGL
+531 
-546 HGAGPDVARLH
+546 PDVARLH
-557 GAGPDE
+557 GVGPDTGR
-563 ALPDDAGPRVAGS
+563 LHGAGS
-576 GTAGPHVAV
+576 GTAGLRGVG
-585 PDVAGPAG
+585 PDVAGPHAAG
-593 PVLGGGAGWATSPT
+593 PVVAGPVVAGLDGAGLDATGPDATVPDAAGPVVGGGAGWATSPT

-618 PVRFQRTPADDAR
+618 PVRFQRTPGDDAR

-650 RREIAAVAADVA
+650 RREIAAVSADVA
-662 GVLAAHP
+662 DVLAAHP
-669 GLGGGAD
+669 ALAGGAD
-676 ATEYATAVRL
+676 ATECATAVRL

-715 AGVRRLPAHR
+715 AGVRRLPVHR
-725 GVAYAA
+725 GVAYAG

-766 TVEVLVWSAT
+766 AVEVLIWSAT
-776 ARRTAAFEP
+776 ARRTAAFET

-858 AAAARRFVAVPGLR
+858 AAAARRFLGVPGLR